1 MNAKLF
7 GVRGFG
13 FWGAGTSYG
22 LGLPRETHVPFSEGK
37 GYGPKTTTV
46 HLLLRYLGYS
56 PYYDCGHAYARTSE
70 QGPVF
75 EKRHVVLFERL
86 VKGLGVKG
94 LGFSV

>member
-46 HLLLRYLGYS
+46 HS
-56 PYYDCGHAYARTSE
+56 YARTSE